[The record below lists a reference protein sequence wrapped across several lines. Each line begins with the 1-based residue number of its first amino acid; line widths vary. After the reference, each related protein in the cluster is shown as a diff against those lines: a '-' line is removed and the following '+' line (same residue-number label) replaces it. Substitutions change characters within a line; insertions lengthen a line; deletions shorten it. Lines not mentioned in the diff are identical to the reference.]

1 MKEIGSVFKLASELK
16 GEFETIQEMLFVK
29 KIKADI
35 PKIELLERKSKR
47 DIWVE
52 VI

>member
-1 MKEIGSVFKLASELK
+1 MKEIGNVFKLASELK

-35 PKIELLERKSKR
+35 PKIELLENEKVKQ
-47 DIWVE
+47 ILGKK
-52 VI
+52 